1 MTKQEPFMPTVELTD
16 DFLVRIEGEEVMT
29 WGELKKL
36 LNERDAQVSQHLFG
50 DPL

>member
-1 MTKQEPFMPTVELTD
+1 MPTVELTD
-16 DFLVRIEGEEVMT
+16 DFLVRIEGEEVLT

-36 LNERDAQVSQHLFG
+36 LNEKDAQFNNQYLFG